1 MTLNIRPA
9 TRADLERLH
18 AIYAYHVVHGTGSWE
33 YEPPTHDVFAERYEA
48 VYAAGFPYLVAEQ
61 GGLVLGYSY
70 ASAFRPRIGYRFT
83 CEDSIYVA
91 PDAQR
96 RGVARALL
104 AELIARCTARGLR
117 QMLAIIGD
125 SENTAS
131 IELHRD
137 LGFTLEANARG
148 LGYKFGREL
157 GWVMMRRSLAA
168 EPQAAPVLDV
178 RVDDP
183 ASAAGQ
189 ALLWALTLELRA
201 IDGDRGEDGLA
212 ALTLGDLLSPETT
225 FIVARL
231 DGQPAGCGALRPLE
245 RGVGE
250 IKRMY
255 TTPWARGNG
264 VALAVLAALEE
275 QARRRGY
282 STLRLETGD
291 RQLAAL
297 RLYERAG
304 YQPIP
309 CYGRYA
315 ERSWSRC
322 FEKNIPV

>member
-1 MTLNIRPA
+1 MTLDIRPA
-9 TRADLERLH
+9 TPSDLDRIH
-18 AIYAYHVVHGTGSWE
+18 ALYAYHVVHGTGSWE
-33 YEPPTHDVFAERYEA
+33 YEPPARDVFAERYEA
-48 VYAAGFPYLVAEQ
+48 VRAAGFPYLVAEE

-96 RGVARALL
+96 RGIARALL
-104 AELIARCTARGLR
+104 TDLIARCTQMGLR
-117 QMLAIIGD
+117 QMLAVIGD

-131 IELHRD
+131 IELHRA
-137 LGFTLEANARG
+137 LGFALEADARG

-157 GWVMMRRSLAA
+157 GWVMMRRALAA
-168 EPQAAPVLDV
+168 APHAAPTLEV

-183 ASAAGQ
+183 AGAAGQ

-212 ALTLGDLLSPETT
+212 SLTLGDLLSPDTT
-225 FIVARL
+225 FVVARL

-245 RGVGE
+245 PGVGE
-250 IKRMY
+250 VKRMY
-255 TTPWARGNG
+255 TAPWARGNG
-264 VALAVLAALEE
+264 VALAVLTALEE
-275 QARRRGY
+275 HARQRGY
-282 STLRLETGD
+282 QALRLETGD

-304 YQPIP
+304 YRPIP

-315 ERSWSRC
+315 SRAWSRC
-322 FEKNIPV
+322 FEKQLV

>member
-157 GWVMMRRSLAA
+157 GWVMMRRSLAV

>member
-157 GWVMMRRSLAA
+157 GWVMMRRSLAV

-282 STLRLETGD
+282 SAVRLETGD